1 MSRWLQIAPKDDE
14 QKVCEQYAG
23 RVEDLSPPEQFLVT
37 MSTVPRLLDK
47 VHVLI
52 LMQQFQVRPL
62 TNGGSPLRPPRVH
75 TH

>member
-1 MSRWLQIAPKDDE
+1 M
-14 QKVCEQYAG
+14 CEQYAG